1 MTPRHRALVPF
12 VLLLLVALGAPAF
25 AGIPD
30 PAHCTVPPCLV
41 LCPAGDDTFTVVV
54 RDIAGSPLSGVTVR
68 LEFANCTSSPWMAV
82 CSWDCCPGLI
92 IDDMHEEVRTTSDAN
107 GVAKFGA
114 KMTGSCEGSMV
125 AVTAGSVHLADVH
138 LASADQNGD
147 LVVGADDAQHVHG
160 LIGTSDPGA
169 DFDCDGLVTQA
180 DYDWLANNHGGH
192 SCTGVVPVRP
202 PTWGSIKVL
211 YR

>member
-1 MTPRHRALVPF
+1 MSLRYRALVPS
-12 VLLLLVALGAPAF
+12 LLLICASLAMPAF

-54 RDIAGSPLSGVTVR
+54 RDIAGNPVSGVRVR
-68 LEFANCTSSPWMAV
+68 LEFASCSSGPSIVV

-92 IDDMHEEVRTTSDAN
+92 IDGLHELVRTDSDAN

-114 KMTGSCEGSMV
+114 KMGGLCEGSTV
-125 AVTAGSVHLADVH
+125 GVSAGSVHLADVH
-138 LASADQNGD
+138 LASPDQNGN
-147 LVVGADDAQHVHG
+147 LVVGADDAQHVHD
-160 LIGTSDPGA
+160 LIGTTDPGA
-169 DFDCDGLVTQA
+169 DFDCDGIVTQA
-180 DYDWLANNHGGH
+180 DYDWLVNNHGGH
-192 SCTGVVPVRP
+192 SCAGIVPARTP
-202 PTWGSIKVL
+202 SWGSVKVL